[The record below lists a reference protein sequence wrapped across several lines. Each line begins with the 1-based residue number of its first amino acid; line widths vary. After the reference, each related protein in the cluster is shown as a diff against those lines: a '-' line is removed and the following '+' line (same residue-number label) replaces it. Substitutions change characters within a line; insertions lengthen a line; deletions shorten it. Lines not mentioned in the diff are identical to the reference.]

1 MSSYH
6 SCKTLFCKYI
16 DRSYDFTQM
25 GGGNAWK
32 EVVELFDDLML
43 ANGWDLQE
51 LEELYQDIAKDYT
64 LSDFVCDAACYAIR
78 TNYTVQSRAD
88 YNLIQNE
95 KIVMLRSRTA
105 TGITM
110 VVFRCMLR
118 NWKL

>member
-16 DRSYDFTQM
+16 DRSYDFTKV

-78 TNYTVQSRAD
+78 TNYTTQSRAE

-95 KIVMLRSRTA
+95 KIVMLPA
-105 TGITM
+105 
-110 VVFRCMLR
+110 LQ
-118 NWKL
+118 